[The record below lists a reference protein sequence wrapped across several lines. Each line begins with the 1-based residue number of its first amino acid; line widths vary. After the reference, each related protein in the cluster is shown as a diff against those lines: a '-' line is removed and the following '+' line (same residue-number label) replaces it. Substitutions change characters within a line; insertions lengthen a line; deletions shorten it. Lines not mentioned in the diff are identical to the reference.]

1 MRNLLNRAGR
11 MSSPDITSAMSEENI
26 SQVRVL
32 TFFNENYFRR
42 RGVLCEVQLIAQ
54 RLSVSYLDI

>member
-11 MSSPDITSAMSEENI
+11 MSSPDITSAMLEENI

-32 TFFNENYFRR
+32 TIFE
-42 RGVLCEVQLIAQ
+42 
-54 RLSVSYLDI
+54 